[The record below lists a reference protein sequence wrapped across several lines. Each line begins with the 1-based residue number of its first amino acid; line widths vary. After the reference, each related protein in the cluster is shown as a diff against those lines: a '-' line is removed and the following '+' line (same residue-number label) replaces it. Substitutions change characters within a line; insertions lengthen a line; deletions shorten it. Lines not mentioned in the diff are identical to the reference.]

1 MTYSNF
7 QQLTNRH
14 FALLPHVIHCLSAC
28 YLAQSLPPTLDMIA
42 KYARQTSDATCWQ
55 ALLANANVGGE
66 NVHRG
71 AILGAILGALAGD
84 DSLPSEM
91 KDGLYD
97 RENLQ
102 REIDE
107 FIESILNKTPNVKKE
122 L

>member
-1 MTYSNF
+1 
-7 QQLTNRH
+7 
-14 FALLPHVIHCLSAC
+14 
-28 YLAQSLPPTLDMIA
+28 MIA